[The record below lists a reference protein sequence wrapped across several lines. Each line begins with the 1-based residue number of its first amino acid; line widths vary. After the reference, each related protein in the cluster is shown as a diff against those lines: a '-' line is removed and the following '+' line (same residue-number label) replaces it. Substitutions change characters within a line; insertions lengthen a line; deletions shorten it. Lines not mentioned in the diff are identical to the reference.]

1 MRLYGKNRLA
11 ELLSD
16 TAAENR
22 LPHSIL
28 ISGERGSGRR
38 TMAKFISKLFM
49 CGAEPCE
56 TCPTCTRIN
65 AGAHPD
71 VIWVRRE
78 VGGKYG
84 LTTKSGLTDV
94 REFMES
100 TAVKPNDGDVKI
112 YVFENAEEMS
122 VQVQNT
128 LLKNIEEPEPWV
140 KYIFLCENSSSLLTT
155 IRSRVAEF
163 RIPDCP
169 TDQCRDCLVNEFGVS
184 PKQAEEYSQMMSGNI
199 GKCVEAL
206 GLNAAE
212 KPDKKRTKKSDEESE
227 DDVSSELKLM
237 ESARHA
243 AAAIAAKNG
252 YSLCAALGEQ
262 SGRREYAGMMEYLAG
277 ILRDALAARTGG
289 ELYSCG
295 KKEATD
301 IARIFDENR
310 LTQMLEAVFYINDKT
325 AAANLNLALCSAYLT
340 SELM

>member
-22 LPHSIL
+22 LPHAIL
-28 ISGERGSGRR
+28 LSGERGSGRR
-38 TMAKFISKLFM
+38 TMAKFIAKLFM

-56 TCPTCTRIN
+56 TCPTCNRIN

-112 YVFENAEEMS
+112 YVFENAEELS

-140 KYIFLCENSSSLLTT
+140 KYIFICENSSSLLTT

-206 GLNAAE
+206 GLNAAD
-212 KPDKKRTKKSDEESE
+212 KPDKKRTKKSDEEPE

-252 YSLCAALGEQ
+252 YALCAALGEQ
-262 SGRREYAGMMEYLAG
+262 SGRKEYAGMLEYLAG

-301 IARIFDENR
+301 IARAYDENR
-310 LTQMLEAVFYINDKT
+310 LTQMLEAVFDINDKT